1 MSQENMF
8 ENPEWQPSGNYG
20 KFDEVTVKEAKSS
33 FSRFGL
39 SLFLYLLIANVTV
52 FAITAV
58 MALIMGEGASA
69 FLESNPAIQMII
81 STVPMYLVSFPI
93 LYLIVRGMPSRKREK
108 KKLPA
113 LELFYTFLV
122 AQAFMMVGNLIG
134 QSLNL
139 SIGNIFGFEVNNS
152 TAVLITE
159 TPIWLIFILV
169 VIVAPIIEEF
179 IFRKLMID
187 KLSRYGD
194 TVAIIVSAVA
204 FGLFHGNFF
213 QFFYAAF
220 LGLLLG
226 YVYCKSGKIKYTI
239 VYHMIINFLG
249 SVAVIPLLKYEEL
262 LMSGTTPETAAGL
275 REFAIAGMI
284 MGSYAVIQYA
294 MVISGVVIF
303 FNAIKYRMIN
313 INRNAEIRIPR
324 GRTAGAVLLNVG
336 SIFFIV
342 FSLLTFVASIFLG

>member
-20 KFDEVTVKEAKSS
+20 KFDEVTVKEARGA
-33 FSRFGL
+33 FSRFCL
-39 SLFLYLLIANVTV
+39 SLFLYLLIANAIV

-58 MALIMGEGASA
+58 MALVMGDSANA
-69 FLESNPAIQMII
+69 FLESNPVIQMII
-81 STVPMYLVSFPI
+81 STVPMYLVSFPV
-93 LYLIVRGMPSRKREK
+93 LYLIVRGMPSHKREK
-108 KKLPA
+108 KKLSA

-122 AQAFMMVGNLIG
+122 AEAFMMAGNLIG
-134 QSLNL
+134 QSLNA
-139 SIGNIFGFEVNNS
+139 SISNIFGIEINNT
-152 TAVLITE
+152 TADLITE
-159 TPIWLIFILV
+159 APIWLVFILV
-169 VIVAPIIEEF
+169 VILAPIVEEL

-204 FGLFHGNFF
+204 FGLFHGNFY

-226 YVYCKSGKIKYTI
+226 YVYCKSGKVKYTI
-239 VYHMIINFLG
+239 IYHMIINFLG

-262 LMSGTTPETAAGL
+262 LMSGAIPETGAALG
-275 REFAIAGMI
+275 EFFTAVMA

-294 MVISGVVIF
+294 MVIAGVVVF

-313 INRNAEIRIPR
+313 VNRNAEIRIPR

-336 SIFFIV
+336 SMLFLA